1 MLVCQSPTEYA
12 IQNSIA
18 NSYLYKAKTS
28 SMVCEKAY
36 VIDIFYMAKYSKNI
50 LSMLFLIQQ
59 VFFSFSFSLSR
70 KSVLGPLKNP
80 PKRAS

>member
-12 IQNSIA
+12 IQNSIE

-36 VIDIFYMAKYSKNI
+36 VIHIFYMVKYSKNI

-59 VFFSFSFSLSR
+59 VFFFLFKQKIGAWSP
-70 KSVLGPLKNP
+70 KKNP